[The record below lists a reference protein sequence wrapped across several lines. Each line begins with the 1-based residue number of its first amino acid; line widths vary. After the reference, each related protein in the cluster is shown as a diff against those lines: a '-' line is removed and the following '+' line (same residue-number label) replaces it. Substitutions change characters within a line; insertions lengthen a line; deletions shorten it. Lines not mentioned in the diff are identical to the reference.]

1 MPLQWLVEAVGAEM
15 TLWQLLILTCIAV
28 PIGTAYASAQ
38 QGRYG
43 LGAYTLAIG
52 VGSAVGMCFG
62 WVMYAAHKI
71 VSEKLQRGAPSETS
85 LVKQEWFFR
94 GFYLAKILWIAL
106 AGFLGFWL
114 SSVLLRIVIG
124 GPV

>member
-28 PIGTAYASAQ
+28 PIGTSYASAQ
-38 QGRYG
+38 HGRYG
-43 LGAYTLAIG
+43 FGGYTLAIG
-52 VGSAVGMCFG
+52 VGLAVGMCFG
-62 WVMYAAHKI
+62 WVMYVAPKI
-71 VSEKLQRGAPSETS
+71 VGEKLQRGAPSETS
-85 LVKQEWFFR
+85 LAKQEWFFR

>member
-1 MPLQWLVEAVGAEM
+1 M

-38 QGRYG
+38 HGRYG
-43 LGAYTLAIG
+43 LGGYTLAIA
-52 VGSAVGMCFG
+52 VGLAVGMCFA
-62 WVMYAAHKI
+62 WVMYATHKI
-71 VSEKLQRGAPSETS
+71 VGEKLQRRAPSETS
-85 LVKQEWFFR
+85 LGKQEWYFR

-114 SSVLLRIVIG
+114 SSVLLRIVFG